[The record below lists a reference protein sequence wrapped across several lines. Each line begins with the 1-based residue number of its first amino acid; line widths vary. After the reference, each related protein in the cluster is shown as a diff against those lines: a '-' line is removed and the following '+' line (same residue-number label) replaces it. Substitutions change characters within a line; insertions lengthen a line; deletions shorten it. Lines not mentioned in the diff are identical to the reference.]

1 MFGRPTTPAVQ
12 ARSAPSGPRPSVRQ
26 EIRRSLAR
34 TSLPSPSRPPHGG
47 ARGLKADRPASCFG
61 CARRSA
67 AGHERN
73 HKAKGRFDHLRGQDS
88 CCASRLGRI
97 KLAGVDRMAQ
107 HTRNLSTKLFP
118 NFFQGQ
124 LMAKGA
130 DEQVA
135 WRDGAM
141 AMGMEQM
148 IAPLHTPKPRP
159 RAPLT
164 PPPPSPADLAGR
176 WSATGRMVC
185 EWQACWSVRRQLS
198 AASRKSR
205 VRSLARRLRTS
216 LGAGQGGWCGC
227 LHVLRGRQA
236 SGPLIPGE
244 QPR

>member
-1 MFGRPTTPAVQ
+1 MNK
-12 ARSAPSGPRPSVRQ
+12 
-26 EIRRSLAR
+26 
-34 TSLPSPSRPPHGG
+34 SP
-47 ARGLKADRPASCFG
+47 
-61 CARRSA
+61 
-67 AGHERN
+67 
-73 HKAKGRFDHLRGQDS
+73 
-88 CCASRLGRI
+88 
-97 KLAGVDRMAQ
+97 
-107 HTRNLSTKLFP
+107 
-118 NFFQGQ
+118 
-124 LMAKGA
+124 
-130 DEQVA
+130 
-135 WRDGAM
+135 RDGAM

-227 LHVLRGRQA
+227 LHTCCAGARQAARSFRASSQGDAQQRHHAAERDAGLPRCDAPATRCERPVARGAGHRLRGWA
-236 SGPLIPGE
+236 DAVGA
-244 QPR
+244 